1 MFRGEYE
8 EILKVHDGSG
18 DGHPISKYPARD
30 PVNIPELRDTITRAK
45 QCQQTNLQEEEKGN
59 EGISMSVRQ
68 HKVPYDIQLL
78 ILGHLDNS
86 TDIKNAVDE
95 FKWDMTDP
103 YWQRRFPDNFFFF
116 FFFEFSHLVKDE
128 IDWEY
133 LYIRV
138 MSLLDTRYGLRIRR
152 RTIGLLARVKT
163 RFYFLVDEYGT

>member
-116 FFFEFSHLVKDE
+116 FLNFPIWSKMRLTGS
-128 IDWEY
+128 ICTLGLCLCWTRAMGCG
-133 LYIRV
+133 LGGAP
-138 MSLLDTRYGLRIRR
+138 LDYWQG
-152 RTIGLLARVKT
+152 
-163 RFYFLVDEYGT
+163 